1 MRINEISGRFFGVKR
16 IKIKPDDERTIPEV
30 LEEFTLLKESE
41 NVAPKTVK
49 NYNQSIG
56 KFQKEV
62 EIELI
67 TELNDRAVIAWK
79 TAMLKSGISK
89 YSINHYLR
97 DLRAFTNYCISK
109 NYIEPF
115 TIELVRQ
122 QEEGI
127 KFLSPEDMKKL
138 LAKPTNKDSFATW
151 RSWMIV
157 NWVYATGNREST
169 ICSIQIGD
177 INFSANQ
184 IHLRHTKSR
193 KLQNIPLSRT
203 LATLL
208 KEYIR
213 KTRRDSPPTDL
224 LFPSVGNTQLTP
236 DGLRQAHTEYCK
248 KRGVS
253 NTSLHG
259 IRHTFAQEW
268 INNNGSTYQLQ
279 IMLGHSTPTM
289 TQKYLRA
296 CGTRFDNFEDFNP
309 LDKAKAS
316 ANRKEVVLTVKE
328 EIARDDDEHV
338 LIIEPEIN
346 QE

>member
-1 MRINEISGRFFGVKR
+1 MKR

-41 NVAPKTVK
+41 NVAPKTIH

-62 EIELI
+62 EVELI

-79 TAMLKSGISK
+79 TAMRKSGISP

-97 DLRAFTNYCISK
+97 DLRAFANYCIK
-109 NYIEPF
+109 CHYIEPF
-115 TIELVRQ
+115 TIELIRQ

-127 KFLSPEDMKKL
+127 KFLPQEDIKKL
-138 LAKPTNKDSFATW
+138 LAKPTNKDSFAIW

-169 ICSIQIGD
+169 ICSIQLGD
-177 INFSANQ
+177 VDFSNNR
-184 IHLRHTKSR
+184 IYLRHTKSR

-253 NTSLHG
+253 HTSLHG

-268 INNNGSTYQLQ
+268 INNKGSIYQLQ
-279 IMLGHSTPTM
+279 IMLGHSTPAM

-296 CGTRFDNFEDFNP
+296 YGTRFDNFEDFNP

-316 ANRKEVVLTVKE
+316 ANRKEVILRSKE
-328 EIARDDDEHV
+328 AIAQDDEHV
-338 LIIEPEIN
+338 LIIEPE
-346 QE
+346 Q